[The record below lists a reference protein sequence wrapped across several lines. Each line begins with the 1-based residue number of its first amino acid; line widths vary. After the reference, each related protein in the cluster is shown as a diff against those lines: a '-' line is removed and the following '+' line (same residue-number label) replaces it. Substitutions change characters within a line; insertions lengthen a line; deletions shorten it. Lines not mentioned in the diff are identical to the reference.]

1 MDAGSCVP
9 QGRIY
14 HVIRLWFLVQNV
26 LPLGENRGEKNDPIK
41 SNLQKKVVFCTISV
55 GRICAFF
62 FPHYFYSCGCA
73 SERMKGKY

>member
-41 SNLQKKVVFCTISV
+41 SNLPKKVVFCTISV

-62 FPHYFYSCGCA
+62 FHTTFTLVDVQVR
-73 SERMKGKY
+73 E